1 MAVKLNRRAFF
12 LFLVAPPRATTSLQ
26 VSVLETFLVGNSA
39 RAVLVHHADPATR
52 DAFGDWMR
60 SHSKSTVRVRTQEGQ
75 EENAII
81 FRVRTCFG
89 RGLILLDRPIQDR
102 TIATLDLLPR
112 GLTCNSWAIWRTVRP
127 SA

>member
-1 MAVKLNRRAFF
+1 MKLNRRAFC
-12 LFLVAPPRATTSLQ
+12 LFLIAPPKAPAPLQ

-39 RAVLVHHADPATR
+39 RAVLVHHTDPATR

-60 SHSKSTVRVRTQEGQ
+60 SNSKSGARVRTQEGK

-89 RGLILLDRPIQDR
+89 RGLILLDRPIQVQERDIL
-102 TIATLDLLPR
+102 TILK
-112 GLTCNSWAIWRTVRP
+112 
-127 SA
+127 

>member
-39 RAVLVHHADPATR
+39 RAVLVHHTNPATR
-52 DAFGDWMR
+52 DAFGNWMR
-60 SHSKSTVRVRTQEGQ
+60 NHPKSAARIRTQRGE

-89 RGLILLDRPIQDR
+89 RGLILFDRPMQVQERDIL
-102 TIATLDLLPR
+102 TILE
-112 GLTCNSWAIWRTVRP
+112 
-127 SA
+127 